1 MVDFIEILNAFIIS
15 YKPTANQQ
23 ELANKRL
30 EICDKCESKKI
41 VLKKLKPTTI
51 CGECKCALHKKIFT
65 PLKGRC
71 PLGKWDIIEDEKYF
85 LSKKENTS
93 LI

>member
-1 MVDFIEILNAFIIS
+1 MVDFQEILKSFIIS
-15 YKPTANQQ
+15 FKPTPQQ
-23 ELANKRL
+23 SKLANARL
-30 EICDKCESKKI
+30 DICNTCDSKKV

-71 PLGKWDIIEDEKYF
+71 PLGKWDEIEKEIIS
-85 LSKKENTS
+85 LSDKES
-93 LI
+93 KSII